1 MESNSDGIKIGKYTL
16 NLKEIGTGS
25 YGTVFIAKDD
35 KGNYYAVKR
44 VNYDKLARKVVK
56 EKFIREIKL
65 TYKLNNKHIVQMIDI
80 LKTEKHVYIFL
91 EYCNG
96 ETLNSFLEKYY
107 DTYQTLI
114 PQDIIQIF
122 TKQIIEGLAYMAKK
136 NCIHRDLKLENIM
149 LTSNLT
155 KEKENEFLKTLVEKK
170 SDLIDKIP
178 CKKSIFAF
186 NTFSDDEI
194 PQPFYFSKNFENI
207 KNIMEHYTVKL
218 IDLGFAKQV
227 ENNENITSYC
237 GSPFQ
242 MPPEIWSLNYGKGTS
257 YNKKCDLWSLGCTL
271 YNLAFNSFPFL
282 GNDFKEIYKK
292 ILNGKYAIKKVNG
305 LSIEFVD
312 LICGLLKVNP
322 EYRYDYDIL
331 INHPFITKKFEDLE
345 PYDFGDQ
352 SKIILDANKKENILK
367 NIEIIKKNVLSPE
380 ESIDDEEKEKYIDEI
395 FMKNCEIIEYS
406 VRSKEINDW
415 VYVSLNSLLV

>member
-44 VNYDKLARKVVK
+44 GNYDKLARKGVK

-136 NCIHRDLKLENIM
+136 IV
-149 LTSNLT
+149 
-155 KEKENEFLKTLVEKK
+155 F
-170 SDLIDKIP
+170 
-178 CKKSIFAF
+178 
-186 NTFSDDEI
+186 
-194 PQPFYFSKNFENI
+194 
-207 KNIMEHYTVKL
+207 
-218 IDLGFAKQV
+218 
-227 ENNENITSYC
+227 
-237 GSPFQ
+237 
-242 MPPEIWSLNYGKGTS
+242 
-257 YNKKCDLWSLGCTL
+257 
-271 YNLAFNSFPFL
+271 
-282 GNDFKEIYKK
+282 
-292 ILNGKYAIKKVNG
+292 
-305 LSIEFVD
+305 
-312 LICGLLKVNP
+312 
-322 EYRYDYDIL
+322 
-331 INHPFITKKFEDLE
+331 
-345 PYDFGDQ
+345 
-352 SKIILDANKKENILK
+352 
-367 NIEIIKKNVLSPE
+367 IEI
-380 ESIDDEEKEKYIDEI
+380 
-395 FMKNCEIIEYS
+395 
-406 VRSKEINDW
+406 
-415 VYVSLNSLLV
+415 

>member
-194 PQPFYFSKNFENI
+194 PQPFYFSKTFDNI

-292 ILNGKYAIKKVNG
+292 ILNGKYAIKQVNG